1 MGHAWVGLSDQ
12 VRLGALTR
20 WVTPELVD
28 EAVVAHGRRDKRPG
42 ALPVRTMVYFVLGLA
57 LFHQDSYD
65 DVAEN
70 LVSAIPGMGGAVPN
84 KSSFT
89 RARQRLGPQVLETVF
104 RKVAG
109 PLAPDGLAGS
119 FWRGMRLAAVDGF
132 YLDAPDTAAN
142 RAAFGGQ
149 VAKDGSPLAFPQVR
163 VVTLTEIGTHAV
175 LDARVGG
182 LVDSEQDLAVPL
194 AAAATGMLVIMDR
207 GFVGVGVWRAFTG
220 AGAHV
225 LIRAKTNN
233 ARTPVERLPDGTYL
247 AEISQWV
254 GGRKVHTVT
263 VRVIEYQVNSGETI
277 RLLTDLLD
285 PDQAPAAELAALYH
299 ERWEAELSNRQL
311 KTFQRGPQQVLRS
324 AEPALV
330 HQEVWA
336 HLTVHHCLSR
346 MIVDIAGQ
354 HRLDPDRISFVK
366 VLKAARRSV
375 IQQAASTP
383 RRLAKFLATLAAKL
397 RKLDIGPRRDR
408 EADRLV
414 KRFKLKYADPPK
426 GWTRQPTRR
435 VQPKTITLIPKLV

>member
-1 MGHAWVGLSDQ
+1 DQ
-12 VRLGALTR
+12 VRLGVVTR

-28 EAVVAHGRRDKRPG
+28 EVLAQRGVRDKKPG
-42 ALPVRTMVYFVLGLA
+42 ALPARFMVYFTLGLA

-65 DVAEN
+65 DVAEH
-70 LVSAIPGMGGAVPN
+70 LVCGVPELSGSIPN

-89 RARQRLGPQVLETVF
+89 RARGRLGPEAMEAVF
-104 RKVAG
+104 RELAG
-109 PLAPDGLAGS
+109 PLAPDGLDGS
-119 FWRGMRLAAVDGF
+119 FWRGKRLAAVDGF

-149 VAKDGSPLAFPQVR
+149 VAQDGSPLAFPQVR

-182 LVDSEQDLAVPL
+182 LVDSEQDLAAPL
-194 AAAATGMLVIMDR
+194 AVAAAGMLVIMDR
-207 GFVGVGVWRAFTG
+207 GFVGVGVWRAFIG

-233 ARTPVERLPDGTYL
+233 ARTPIAHLPDGTYL
-247 AEISQWV
+247 AEISQWT
-254 GGRKVHTVT
+254 GGRKSHTVT
-263 VRVIEYQVNSGETI
+263 VRVIEYQVDGGETV

-330 HQEVWA
+330 RQEVWA
-336 HLTVHHCLSR
+336 HLTVHHCLSAV
-346 MIVDIAGQ
+346 IVDIAGR

-366 VLKAARRSV
+366 VLKAVRRSV
-375 IQQAASTP
+375 FQQAASTP
-383 RRLAKFLATLAAKL
+383 RKLAKFLAALSAKL

-426 GWTRQPTRR
+426 GWTRRPTRR
-435 VQPKTITLIPKLV
+435 VQPKTITLASRLV

>member
-20 WVTPELVD
+20 WVTPELVE
-28 EAVVAHGRRDKRPG
+28 EAISAHGRRDKRPG
-42 ALPVRTMVYFVLGLA
+42 ALPAQTMVYFVLGLA

-70 LVSAIPGMGGAVPN
+70 LVGAIPGMGDAIPN
-84 KSSFT
+84 RSSFT

-109 PLAPDGLAGS
+109 PLAPAGLAGS
-119 FWRGMRLAAVDGF
+119 FFRGMRLAAVDGF
-132 YLDAPDTAAN
+132 YLDAPESAEN

-149 VAKDGSPLAFPQVR
+149 VAPDGSPLAFPQVR
-163 VVTLTEIGTHAV
+163 VVTLTEVGTHAV

-182 LVDSEQDLAVPL
+182 LVDSEQDLAAPL
-194 AAAATGMLVIMDR
+194 AADTDGMLVIMDR
-207 GFVGVGVWRAFTG
+207 GFVGVNVWQEFTK

-233 ARTPVERLPDGTYL
+233 ARTPLEHLPDGTYL
-247 AEISQWV
+247 AKISQWAGKRQV
-254 GGRKVHTVT
+254 RTVT
-263 VRVIEYQVNSGETI
+263 VRVIEYQVDSGEAI

-285 PDQAPAAELAALYH
+285 PEQAPADELAALYH
-299 ERWEAELSNRQL
+299 ERWEAELSNRQI

-324 AEPALV
+324 AQPGLV

-336 HLTVHHCLSR
+336 HLAVHHCLSR

-354 HRLDPDRISFVK
+354 HRIDPDRISFVK
-366 VLKAARRSV
+366 VLKAVRRSV

-383 RRLAKFLATLAAKL
+383 RRLTKFLVTLASKL

-435 VQPKTITLIPKLV
+435 TQPKTITLLPRLV